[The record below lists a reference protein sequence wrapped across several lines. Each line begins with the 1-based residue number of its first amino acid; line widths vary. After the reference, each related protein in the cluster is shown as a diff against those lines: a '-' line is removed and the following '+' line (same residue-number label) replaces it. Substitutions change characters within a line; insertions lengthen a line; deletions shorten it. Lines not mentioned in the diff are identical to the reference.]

1 MIIDVHSHLGDIL
14 NHNGGALIDQT
25 GVKKKRMF
33 DPISLSEMI
42 LHREFGF
49 GDFFY
54 RLLGGQV
61 TRAERERN
69 FTATLE
75 NMARSMDESGVTHTV
90 CMPVPPYVTFED
102 LNAARSQ
109 ETRVIPFTG
118 IDFTRDYD
126 IDSALRS
133 DVNRGAR
140 GLKLHPIIQNIP
152 LTDKKAMKA
161 VHSFSQF
168 KLPVLFHCGYSSYY
182 RGKEKNRQNT
192 TFGEIWF
199 AAELVSSF
207 PNVQFIAGHAG
218 IFDVKDV
225 IKMLAGYPNVC
236 VDTSFQSPHR
246 IRQLIKAFGPERVMF
261 ASDWPYGNRIPGLK
275 SVRAACR
282 GDRKLE
288 EMILWSNAAQLLDL
302 QIQKRET
309 PQLRLITKKIV

>member
-1 MIIDVHSHLGDIL
+1 
-14 NHNGGALIDQT
+14 
-25 GVKKKRMF
+25 
-33 DPISLSEMI
+33 MI

-54 RLLGGQV
+54 RLLGRQV
-61 TRAERERN
+61 TLAERERN

-75 NMARSMDESGVTHTV
+75 NMSRSMNESGVTHTV

-102 LNAARSQ
+102 LNAARL
-109 ETRVIPFTG
+109 RDGRIIPFTG

-126 IDSALRS
+126 IDSTLRS
-133 DVNRGAR
+133 DVARGAR

-152 LTDKKAMKA
+152 LIDKKTMKA
-161 VHSFSQF
+161 VQSFSQF

-182 RGKEKNRQNT
+182 RGTEKSRQNT
-192 TFGEIWF
+192 AYGEIWY

-207 PNVQFIAGHAG
+207 PNVPFIAGHAG
-218 IFDVKDV
+218 IFEVKDV
-225 IKMLAGYPNVC
+225 IKMLAVYPNVY

-275 SVRAACR
+275 SVRAASR
-282 GDRKLE
+282 GDRTLE
-288 EMILWSNAAQLLDL
+288 DMILWRNAEKLLDVQL
-302 QIQKRET
+302 QKRGS
-309 PQLRLITKKIV
+309 PRLKLVTKKIV